1 MNPIIRSSLWLADP
15 QGRREVRKALLRIV
29 RGLLDSAA
37 VRWKEPL
44 TPAIAKAT
52 AGRLAL
58 SPLRGARERA
68 NYRVVISTWAIC
80 LGLLPA
86 VAFGQS
92 GGFRSQPYTWKN
104 VTVKGGGFICG
115 VVFNTTQPDLAYCR
129 CDIGSSYK
137 WDNQAKKWIPLTDW
151 CGVGNYH
158 GSESI
163 ATDPIDPQRV
173 YIAAGMG
180 QGQRAAILRSMD
192 QGKSF
197 QVVEVPFGMGGNEN
211 GRGVGE
217 RLAIDPNDNDILYF
231 GSRSAGLW
239 ISKDAALTWNKVA
252 NFPPATAPA
261 AAADTAGPGGDAA
274 STPAR
279 GRGGAGGRGG
289 GAGLSFVVFDP
300 GTGTRGHPTQTI
312 YVGSTDRGE
321 SHLFRSADAGQ
332 TWKPV
337 PGQPPNF
344 LAIHAA
350 FDTQGILYV
359 VYGNGVGPGGVS
371 DGAIWKLNP
380 KDGAWTDI
388 TPVKDANRFP
398 GGYGG
403 MGVDRQHPGTL
414 VVASLDRV
422 NPNLPARANDDD
434 RIYRTT
440 DGGKTWTDI
449 SPKSHR
455 DSSASPYVPW
465 AGVYDATVK
474 KPEASVG
481 WWIDT
486 LAIDPFDSKH
496 VCYATGATIW
506 NTVDMNN
513 ADSGGD
519 THWAIWADGIEET
532 AILCLISPT
541 GGAHLI
547 SGFGDI
553 SGFTH
558 DDLDV
563 SPPDGPNKHPL
574 FANTQWLDFAE
585 KNPNVVVRAG
595 SGPFHPPD
603 EGTMGYSLDG
613 GHSWKPFTL
622 GAQPA
627 TGGGRGGG
635 GGGGGRVILSADGAT
650 FMSTGGTPRISTDRG
665 ATWKDVTGLPAGVSP
680 IADRENGA
688 KFYGL
693 DTAAHRM
700 YLSTDGGA
708 TFTNAYEVA
717 SLPASAVGGGGRGGR
732 GGVGRLVAVGGRE
745 GDLWLV
751 GGQLY
756 HSSDGGRNFTEVS
769 NHPQIGQM
777 SFGKAAPGKDYP
789 AIYVANGGGGDAGI
803 YRSDDVGASWV
814 RVNDDQHQWGN
825 RFSCLSG
832 DPRIYG
838 RVYVGTNGRGIL
850 YGDIAN

>member
-1 MNPIIRSSLWLADP
+1 MRIHRLSPP
-15 QGRREVRKALLRIV
+15 QRFV
-29 RGLLDSAA
+29 
-37 VRWKEPL
+37 
-44 TPAIAKAT
+44 
-52 AGRLAL
+52 AGVCLAL
-58 SPLRGARERA
+58 G
-68 NYRVVISTWAIC
+68 
-80 LGLLPA
+80 PA
-86 VAFGQS
+86 FAFGQS
-92 GGFRSQPYTWKN
+92 ASFPSQPYTWKN

-115 VVFNTTQPDLAYCR
+115 IVFNPAQKDLAYCR
-129 CDIGSSYK
+129 TDIGSSYK
-137 WDNQAKKWIPLTDW
+137 WDSQAKRWIPLTDW
-151 CGVGNYH
+151 CGVGNLH

-180 QGQRAAILRSMD
+180 QGQPAASLRSMD
-192 QGKSF
+192 QGKTF
-197 QVVEVPFGMGGNEN
+197 QTVDVPFRMGGNES

-217 RLAIDPNDNDILYF
+217 RLAIDPNDNNILYF
-231 GSRSAGLW
+231 GSRGAGLW
-239 ISKDAALTWNKVA
+239 LSKDAALTWSKVDS
-252 NFPPATAPA
+252 FPPASTSAATQTANPPADAGATPA
-261 AAADTAGPGGDAA
+261 APGSAGGGPG
-274 STPAR
+274 R
-279 GRGGAGGRGG
+279 GRGPGAGSPR

-312 YVGSTDRGE
+312 YVGSTDRGD
-321 SHLFRSADAGQ
+321 SHLFRSTDAGQ
-332 TWKPV
+332 TWQPV
-337 PGQPPNF
+337 PGQPASF

-359 VYGNGVGPGGVS
+359 VYGNGVGPGGVT
-371 DGAIWKLNP
+371 DGAVWKLNP
-380 KDGAWTDI
+380 RDGAWTDI

-403 MGVDRQHPGTL
+403 VGVDLQHPGTL
-414 VVASLDRV
+414 VVASLDRK
-422 NPNLPARANDDD
+422 NPNLPPRQDDDD

-440 DGGKTWTDI
+440 NGGQTWTDI

-455 DSSASPYVPW
+455 DASASPYVAW
-465 AGVYDATVK
+465 AGVYDGAAE
-474 KPEASVG
+474 KPEPSVG

-519 THWAIWADGIEET
+519 THWTIWADGIEET
-532 AILCLISPT
+532 AILNLISPT

-563 SPPDGPNKHPL
+563 SPPQGPNRHPL
-574 FANTQWLDFAE
+574 FANNSWLDFAE
-585 KNPNVVVRAG
+585 GNPNVVVRMG
-595 SGPFHPPD
+595 SRPFHPPD
-603 EGTMGYSLDG
+603 EGTMAYSLDG
-613 GHSWKPFTL
+613 GHNWKPFTL
-622 GAQPA
+622 GGEAA
-627 TGGGRGGG
+627 AGDTRV
-635 GGGGGRVILSADGAT
+635 GGGRVILSADGAV

-665 ATWKDVTGLPAGVSP
+665 ATWKEVAGLPSGINP
-680 IADRENGA
+680 IADHSNPA

-693 DTAAHRM
+693 DFAAHRM

-708 TFTNAYEVA
+708 TFTNSYEVTG
-717 SLPASAVGGGGRGGR
+717 LPVPGGSGGRGGR
-732 GGVGRLVAVGGRE
+732 GGSRLVAVGGKE
-745 GDLWLV
+745 GDLWVV
-751 GGQLY
+751 GQALC
-756 HSSDGGRNFTEVS
+756 HSSDGGRSFREIP
-769 NHPQIGQM
+769 NHPPIGQL

-789 AIYVANGGGGDAGI
+789 AIFVAAGGGDAAAGL
-803 YRSDDVGASWV
+803 YRSDDEGATWV
-814 RVNDDQHQWGN
+814 RINDAQHQWGN
-825 RFSCLSG
+825 RFECIAG